1 MKNWLKLVGVIAI
14 FACISV
20 GLFFVCKLCG
30 LSNLEGLKSFLQQNK
45 QWSVLIFFCVEVL
58 SFSLFCFI
66 PIIEPSIKVLGI
78 VLFGAKI
85 AFFVSWAAEFVA
97 ASLMFFIGD
106 KFGEGLAR
114 KLIGQEELE
123 RAQNLI
129 DTKSKI
135 LLPIMFAVPGLPD
148 DAISLV
154 AGMTKMK
161 YWFFAPIC
169 LAFCGCDIAILCFF
183 GSGIIN
189 WATLS
194 VFDYLVFANLIL
206 VDIYLLFKF
215 DHFIEEKIKAK
226 NKNNLIS
233 NTKEEKNNSQ
243 ENIKK
248 H

>member
-1 MKNWLKLVGVIAI
+1 MKNWLKLVGIIAI
-14 FACISV
+14 FAGISV
-20 GLFFVCKLCG
+20 GLFFVCKFCG
-30 LSNLEGLKSFLQQNK
+30 LTNLDALKSFLQQNK

-78 VLFGAKI
+78 VLFGAKT

-106 KFGEGLAR
+106 KFGESLAR
-114 KLIGQEELE
+114 KLIGKEELE
-123 RAQNLI
+123 RAQDLI

-169 LAFCGCDIAILCFF
+169 ALFCGFDIAILCFF

-189 WATLS
+189 WAELS
-194 VFDYLVFANLIL
+194 TFDYVLFVNLII
-206 VDIYLLFKF
+206 VDLYLLMKF

-226 NKNNLIS
+226 NKKIDILP
-233 NTKEEKNNSQ
+233 NTNEIEKEENLT
-243 ENIKK
+243 KK
-248 H
+248 